1 MDVQH
6 IGGQVIIRINI
17 RHRFYKELYAP
28 IKAISDQDPGTV
40 SGVEA
45 VATARRT
52 VEALTVLIAAYG
64 KAESMNENP
73 LEAYG
78 MLRDFWGMF
87 LSQMMSDVR
96 NVL

>member
-1 MDVQH
+1 M
-6 IGGQVIIRINI
+6 
-17 RHRFYKELYAP
+17 
-28 IKAISDQDPGTV
+28 
-40 SGVEA
+40 
-45 VATARRT
+45 ATARRT

-87 LSQMMSDVR
+87 LSQMMNDVR